1 MDFKNLTFERL
12 LADAKELNIA
22 SNNSY
27 IISYPEFIQFFESLD
42 EIKKHHLII
51 SSHFVYGWMPTIIKI
66 NNSKIEDS
74 LTILNKAKTDIQL
87 NCFELENLKSCI
99 NNSMVGTSKL
109 LHFIAPQNYAIWD
122 SRIYRYITGK
132 KQQNNINNAQNYLDY
147 LDKVKTIINHT
158 NFHQLYKHVNNQF
171 KDYSISAMRA
181 VEIVMFETV
190 KLNYK
195 S

>member
-12 LADAKELNIA
+12 LADAKKLNIA
-22 SNNSY
+22 SNDSY
-27 IISYPEFIQFFESLD
+27 IIAYPEFIQFFESLD

-74 LTILNKAKTDIQL
+74 LTILNKAKTGIQL
-87 NCFELENLKSCI
+87 NCSELENLKSCI

-109 LHFIAPQNYAIWD
+109 LHFIAPNEYAIWD

-132 KQQNNINNAQNYLDY
+132 MQQNNINNAQNYLDY
-147 LDKVKTIINHT
+147 LDKLKTIIKHT
-158 NFHQLYKHVNNQF
+158 NFQQLYKLVNNQF

-181 VEIVMFETV
+181 VEIVMFETN
-190 KLNYK
+190 KLNNK